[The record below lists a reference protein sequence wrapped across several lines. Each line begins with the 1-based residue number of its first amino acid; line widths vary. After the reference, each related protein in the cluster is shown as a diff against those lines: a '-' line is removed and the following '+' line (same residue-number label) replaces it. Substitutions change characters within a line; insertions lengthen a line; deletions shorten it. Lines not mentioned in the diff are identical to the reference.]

1 MQPAQ
6 KSDGLTYYE
15 YVLLYTDDTLVISE
29 NVEAFLRGEL
39 GHYFE
44 LKEESIGPPKLYL
57 DGHIQSTN
65 KPQNMS
71 M

>member
-1 MQPAQ
+1 MQQLRFKSCPPAPDVWMQPAQ

-29 NVEAFLRGEL
+29 NAEAILSGEL

-44 LKEESIGPPKLYL
+44 LNQE
-57 DGHIQSTN
+57 
-65 KPQNMS
+65 
-71 M
+71 